1 MISSGFLASQAT
13 AALQV
18 MVLPFVAL
26 NCAIN
31 AAGTLE
37 DMSKVSFGMSNVSFI
52 YFVFNLNNCQIKFSG
67 DFKVNN

>member
-1 MISSGFLASQAT
+1 VISSGFLASQAT

-37 DMSKVSFGMSNVSFI
+37 DMSKVSFGMSMLVI

>member
-37 DMSKVSFGMSNVSFI
+37 DMSKVSFGMSMLVI